1 MDIVKTLKRVYQFFQ
16 NIYERNMFLVVMKS
30 RLFTL

>member
-16 NIYERNMFLVVMKS
+16 NIYERNIFLVMKS